1 MPIVDLC
8 KKFLN
13 RVSLFK
19 RGQNQQLDSQNKP
32 IDNYDVRLKVEEGLL
47 RYYISGQRNYD
58 AAIQMWE
65 RIYQDCRVTGIN
77 KIHATVLLSG
87 QIEKMK
93 IPQLINRLIELNN
106 QTPILCAWVDHN
118 SQSYVDNLV
127 GERLPRPS
135 QMNVRIF
142 NNDDDAKAWLEKNSA
157 NHHRSRQTGG

>member
-1 MPIVDLC
+1 MPIVDIW
-8 KKFLN
+8 KKLKNWSSSF
-13 RVSLFK
+13 R
-19 RGQNQQLDSQNKP
+19 QNTAHSTATDDNS
-32 IDNYDVRLKVEEGLL
+32 IENYDVRLKVEDGLL
-47 RYYISGQRNYD
+47 RYYISGQRSYD

-65 RIYQDCRVTGIN
+65 RIYKDCQVTGIN

-87 QIEKMK
+87 HIEKMK
-93 IPQLINRLIELNN
+93 IPLLINRLIELNN
-106 QTPILCAWVDHN
+106 KTPILCAWVDHN

-157 NHHRSRQTGG
+157 NYKNSR